1 MRLDL
6 KGKKELRGVCAKL
19 EGSEVQGI
27 KVMGATSRPVCVEE
41 RGGQEGAPAGSHRT
55 LTSVGSTAR
64 EPPII

>member
-6 KGKKELRGVCAKL
+6 KDKKELRGVCAKL

-41 RGGQEGAPAGSHRT
+41 RGGR
-55 LTSVGSTAR
+55 R
-64 EPPII
+64 ELLQGLIGH